1 MLFLNVSF
9 GLFAFLPEGWLFMAF
24 VITMEAFIMSFFL
37 SRKKFEKRISIAT
50 TTSNII
56 SGIIGIM
63 ASLLLNGGWWLVV
76 WFPWVS
82 SHEVKV
88 HNTTELTGLLIYY
101 VVAMILSVL
110 IEMLINHLILRTRY
124 SFKSTFKATL
134 IANASSY
141 VLGAV
146 LIAYFCL

>member
-1 MLFLNVSF
+1 
-9 GLFAFLPEGWLFMAF
+9 
-24 VITMEAFIMSFFL
+24 MSFFL

-82 SHEVKV
+82 SHEVNV
-88 HNTTELTGLLIYY
+88 HNSTELTGLLIYY

>member
-9 GLFAFLPEGWLFMAF
+9 GILAFLPEGWLFMAF
-24 VITMEAFIMSFFL
+24 VIAMEAFLMSFSL
-37 SRKKFEKRISIAT
+37 SGKKFDKRISVAAT
-50 TTSNII
+50 ASNIV
-56 SGIIGIM
+56 SGLVGIM
-63 ASLLLNGGWWLVV
+63 ASLSLNGGWWLVV

-82 SHEVKV
+82 SHEVNV
-88 HNTTELTGLLIYY
+88 HNSTELTGLLIYY

-141 VLGAV
+141 VLGAI

>member
-37 SRKKFEKRISIAT
+37 SRKKFEKRISIAA

-63 ASLLLNGGWWLVV
+63 DYYSMEDGGWLYG
-76 WFPWVS
+76 F
-82 SHEVKV
+82 
-88 HNTTELTGLLIYY
+88 LG
-101 VVAMILSVL
+101 SVR
-110 IEMLINHLILRTRY
+110 MR
-124 SFKSTFKATL
+124 
-134 IANASSY
+134 
-141 VLGAV
+141 
-146 LIAYFCL
+146 

>member
-1 MLFLNVSF
+1 
-9 GLFAFLPEGWLFMAF
+9 
-24 VITMEAFIMSFFL
+24 MSFFL
-37 SRKKFEKRISIAT
+37 SRKKFEKRISIAA

-56 SGIIGIM
+56 NGIIGIM

-82 SHEVKV
+82 SHEVNV

-124 SFKSTFKATL
+124 SFKSTLKATL

-141 VLGAV
+141 VLGAI

>member
-37 SRKKFEKRISIAT
+37 SRKKFEKRISIAA

-82 SHEVKV
+82 SHEVNV
-88 HNTTELTGLLIYY
+88 HNSTELTGLLIYTP
-101 VVAMILSVL
+101 VRDKIRAQTAQVVL
-110 IEMLINHLILRTRY
+110 IFRHAQEGHPACSRRSNMQ
-124 SFKSTFKATL
+124 
-134 IANASSY
+134 
-141 VLGAV
+141 
-146 LIAYFCL
+146 